1 MGKAEENYKYALNK
15 DKYDSEVVEAV
26 DKKSLKKK
34 DANTVSKIQ
43 NMMQKEKEAKRKK
56 KSREVVT
63 SENRDEYMA
72 KKLKLADKQEPV
84 YKEEMGK

>member
-1 MGKAEENYKYALNK
+1 MSKAEENYKYALNK
-15 DKYDSEVVEAV
+15 DKYDPEVVEAV

-43 NMMQKEKEAKRKK
+43 EMMQKEKEAKRKK

-63 SENRDEYMA
+63 GENRAEFMA
-72 KKLKLADKQEPV
+72 KKLKLANKQEPV
-84 YKEEMGK
+84 YKEEMDK